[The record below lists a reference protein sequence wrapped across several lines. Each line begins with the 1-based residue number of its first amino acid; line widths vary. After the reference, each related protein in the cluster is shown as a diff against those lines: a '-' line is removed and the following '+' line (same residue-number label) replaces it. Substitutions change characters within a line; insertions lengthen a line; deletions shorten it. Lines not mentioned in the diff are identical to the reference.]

1 MLGWKLSVGFISNE
15 NSYINVTFGNKSM
28 LGEYPPEPQKLMYA
42 ELQAGSFGSNYP
54 ASAGG
59 GIGLAF
65 LPNRTCP
72 KISVFAGSGIFAEAS
87 FVFRENLLLTGAELV
102 LPVPLVRGL
111 RNLSV
116 GG

>member
-1 MLGWKLSVGFISNE
+1 MLGWKLSIGFISNE
-15 NSYINVTFGNKSM
+15 NSYINLTFGIKSM
-28 LGEYPPEPQKLMYA
+28 LGEFPPEPQKLMYA
-42 ELQAGSFGSNYP
+42 ELQAGSFGEKYP

-65 LPNRTCP
+65 LKNNTCP
-72 KISVFAGSGIFAEAS
+72 KITAFAGSGFFIEAS
-87 FVFRENLLLTGAELV
+87 YVFKENLLLTGTELV